1 MRICRMFSLASLLLL
16 LALPSLAQ
24 TDHPV
29 TLERDVKVKMR
40 DGVKLAADIYRPTGS
55 EKYPVLLQR
64 TPYNKDVQAD
74 LAIKA
79 ATRGYVVI
87 IQDVRGRY
95 ASEGDWY
102 PFKYESQDGYD
113 TVEWAAALP
122 YSSGKV
128 GMFGESYVGA
138 TQVLAAIAHPPH
150 LAAIAPS
157 DTASNYHSNWTYQ
170 GGALQ
175 QGFDQSWTS
184 GLAIETLSRYLPKI
198 ANSPESSHTLPLSH
212 YPLLNFNALPP
223 EKDWTAKYA
232 PYLLD
237 WMAHPSFDAYWKRWS
252 IEDHYSDIQ
261 VPALIITAW
270 YDIFQSGSLR
280 NYRGF
285 RNEIGNVAARKNQS
299 LVIAIGGHAGSGRK
313 IGDLD
318 FGQAAADYN
327 EDDTVLSWYDFQF
340 KGIQNQWA
348 TSKPV
353 KIFVMGTN
361 AWRDEDEWPLSRAKE
376 VKYFLHSGGQA
387 NSSSGNG
394 TLAQGVPHVEQPDQY
409 TYDPQNPVPTVGGP
423 LCCDGVHLPGG
434 PKDQRSVEQRKDVL
448 IYSAKPFAHDTEITG
463 PVAVE
468 LYVKSTA
475 VDTDFTAKLV
485 DLWPNGYAQNLTEG
499 ILRARYRES
508 QSKPSLL
515 VPGDIYKIR
524 VDLGATGNVFLAGHT
539 LRLEIS
545 SSNFPRFDRNLNTGA
560 DQASTSHST
569 AATNTILHD
578 DEHPSVLILPIALP
592 GGSDSQSLNHG
603 DAK

>member
-1 MRICRMFSLASLLLL
+1 MRLRRIAAALLLL

-24 TDHPV
+24 TDHPI

-40 DGVKLAADIYRPTGS
+40 DGVILSADIYRPTGL

-64 TPYNKDVQAD
+64 TPYNKNVQAD

-79 ATRGYVVI
+79 ATRGYIVI

-95 ASEGDWY
+95 ASEGEWY

-122 YSSGKV
+122 YSTGKV

-170 GGALQ
+170 GGAFQ
-175 QGFDQSWTS
+175 QGFNQSWTS
-184 GLAIETLSRYLPKI
+184 GLAIETLGRYLPKI
-198 ANSPESSHTLPLSH
+198 ANSSESSHTLPLSH
-212 YPLLNFNALPP
+212 YPLLTFSALPP
-223 EKDWTAKYA
+223 QSDWTAKYA

-237 WMAHPSFDAYWKRWS
+237 WMAHPSFDDYWKRWS
-252 IEDHYSDIQ
+252 IEDHYSEIQ
-261 VPALIITAW
+261 VPALTITAW
-270 YDIFQSGSLR
+270 YDIFQGGSLR
-280 NYRGF
+280 NYQGF
-285 RNEIGNVAARKNQS
+285 TTAIGNAAARKNQS

-318 FGQAAADYN
+318 FGQSAADYS

-340 KGIQNQWA
+340 KGIQNKWA

-353 KIFVMGTN
+353 RIFVMGTN
-361 AWRDEDEWPLSRAKE
+361 TWRDEETWPLSTAQE
-376 VKYFLHSGGQA
+376 TKYFLHSSGQA

-394 TLAQGVPHVEQPDQY
+394 TLAQNIAHAEQSDQY
-409 TYDPQNPVPTVGGP
+409 TYDPQDPTPTVGGP
-423 LCCDGVHLPGG
+423 LCCDGVRLPGG
-434 PKDQRSVEQRKDVL
+434 PKDQHHVEERKDVL
-448 IYSAKPFAHDTEITG
+448 IYSAAPFPHDTEITG

-475 VDTDFTAKLV
+475 LDTDFTAKLV
-485 DLWPNGYAQNLTEG
+485 DVWPNGYAQNLTEG
-499 ILRARYRES
+499 ILRTRYRES
-508 QSKPSLL
+508 QSNPSLL
-515 VPGDIYKIR
+515 VPDQIYKIKI
-524 VDLGATGNVFLAGHT
+524 DLGATSDVFLAGHV

-560 DQASTSHST
+560 DQANTSRS
-569 AATNTILHD
+569 ASATNTILHD
-578 DEHPSVLILPIALP
+578 DQHPSVLLIPMV
-592 GGSDSQSLNHG
+592 SR
-603 DAK
+603 